1 MVFSV
6 VQSKLKMTLQFFIFL
21 LHEENVNFRTLGW
34 ASVELLPQSYPSF
47 LLILADEQI
56 YQGFTKPRE
65 KVTPISK
72 FFRNKTNYFK
82 PDRDLCYHSGS

>member
-21 LHEENVNFRTLGW
+21 LYEENVSFRTLCW
-34 ASVELLPQSYPSF
+34 AFVELLPQSYPSF

-56 YQGFTKPRE
+56 YQGFTKPRR
-65 KVTPISK
+65 KGDP
-72 FFRNKTNYFK
+72 YFQILQK
-82 PDRDLCYHSGS
+82 QNQLF

>member
-21 LHEENVNFRTLGW
+21 LHEENVNFRTLCW
-34 ASVELLPQSYPSF
+34 AFVELLPQSYPSF

-56 YQGFTKPRE
+56 YQGFTKPWR
-65 KVTPISK
+65 KGDP
-72 FFRNKTNYFK
+72 YFQILQK
-82 PDRDLCYHSGS
+82 QNQLF